1 MKGNL
6 DLKKYLDLTV
16 EEFTDFLCNN
26 IACDLVP
33 KSIDINKTIQEFKE
47 LKAKSTITYTIVNK
61 TTTI

>member
-6 DLKKYLDLTV
+6 DLKKYLNLTV
-16 EEFTDFLCNN
+16 EEFTNFLCTN
-26 IACDLVP
+26 IARDLVP

-47 LKAKSTITYTIVNK
+47 LKAKSNITYITVNK

>member
-1 MKGNL
+1 MKGKL

-26 IACDLVP
+26 IACDLLP
-33 KSIDINKTIQEFKE
+33 KNIDINKTIQEFKD
-47 LKAKSTITYTIVNK
+47 LKAKQTIIYNTVNK